1 MLQKYYKR
9 VAKILQKWYNLYV
22 QRKLCEVIKMKGI
35 GILIYILVFI
45 IFALIAYAVL
55 QIKMFGMNVKDF
67 WSFIEANQT
76 LDRLYEFSKR
86 YEKLSIQEQLIY
98 LKEAEEIFDAFD
110 KVPNALWEDEYEK
123 YNTVLEKYKDIKMLR
138 WANN

>member
-1 MLQKYYKR
+1 
-9 VAKILQKWYNLYV
+9 
-22 QRKLCEVIKMKGI
+22 MKGI
-35 GILIYILVFI
+35 GILIYILIFI
-45 IFALIAYAVL
+45 IFALIAYAVF

-67 WSFIEANQT
+67 WSFIEDNQT
-76 LDRLYEFSKR
+76 LDRLYAFSKH
-86 YEKLSIQEQLIY
+86 YEKLSVQEQLIY
-98 LKEAEEIFDAFD
+98 LKEAEEIFNAFD